1 LEIINIFKA
10 MKNIY
15 ILLLA
20 VFVPIL
26 IFCSCD
32 KVDCNDGLD
41 GQWQMYEWKS
51 PDGKLI
57 GDKEMQIYYSF
68 QLQMMMFQKLSVS
81 KRYQLSSFQNMGSS
95 IRVYE
100 PVKYKGNGHDEILSM
115 DVLKQYGVPSDGMM
129 KVESLTSK
137 TLVLSSPET
146 GMLSFRK
153 Y

>member
-1 LEIINIFKA
+1 MRLKC
-10 MKNIY
+10 
-15 ILLLA
+15 ILLS
-20 VFVPIL
+20 IL
-26 IFCSCD
+26 LGIMSVISSCD
-32 KVDCNDGLD
+32 KFDCNDGLD

-51 PDGKLI
+51 SDGKLI

-68 QLQMMMFQKLSVS
+68 QLQMMMFQNLSVS
-81 KRYQLSSFQNMGSS
+81 KRCQLSSFQNFGSS
-95 IRVYE
+95 IRVYD
-100 PVKYKGNGHDEILSM
+100 PIKYQGNGHDEILSM

>member
-1 LEIINIFKA
+1 MRLKC
-10 MKNIY
+10 
-15 ILLLA
+15 ILLS
-20 VFVPIL
+20 IL
-26 IFCSCD
+26 LGIMSVISSCD
-32 KVDCNDGLD
+32 KFDCNDGLD

-51 PDGKLI
+51 SDGKQI

-68 QLQMMMFQKLSVS
+68 QLQMMMFQNLSVS
-81 KRYQLSSFQNMGSS
+81 KRCQLSSFQNLGSS
-95 IRVYE
+95 IRVYD
-100 PVKYKGNGHDEILSM
+100 PIKYQGNGHDEILSM

>member
-1 LEIINIFKA
+1 MRLKC
-10 MKNIY
+10 
-15 ILLLA
+15 ILLS
-20 VFVPIL
+20 IL
-26 IFCSCD
+26 LGIMSVISSCD
-32 KVDCNDGLD
+32 KFDCNDGLD

-51 PDGKLI
+51 SDGKLI

-146 GMLSFRK
+146 GKLSFRK